1 MKIAILDLG
10 TNVLNFLVAEKQGAI
25 LNFSYRD
32 KLGVALGSGSMQTK
46 WISDDALERTI
57 QGLICFQN
65 KAQSM
70 GCSEIQIFSTAVL
83 RNADNRAEILN
94 KIELSTGLTV
104 TVISGEQEAQWIA
117 KAALHAISDKD
128 NTLILD
134 IGGGSVELILVEDNA
149 VKKLKSFPLGVTRLL
164 ELKDWSDPLSLEE
177 VLWLHA
183 HFERICGDFLDRIN
197 SKTIVGT
204 AGIFDT
210 LVELCS
216 RREENFVNHQVLDST
231 SMKELLSSWQESTL
245 DQRELYNDIIPVR
258 RKTLHMAA
266 VFLLWII
273 DKLAI
278 EEVIATP
285 NSLAEGAALDY
296 LLTYN

>member
-32 KLGVALGSGSMQTK
+32 KMGVSLGSGSMQTK

-57 QGLICFQN
+57 QGLIHFQN

-70 GCSEIQIFSTAVL
+70 GCSEIQVFSTAVL

-117 KAALHAISDKD
+117 KAAFHAISDKD

-183 HFERICGDFLDRIN
+183 HFERICGDFLDCIN

-231 SMKELLSSWQESTL
+231 SLKELLSSWQESTL